1 MKLLLTLLVLS
12 SNIVWGKWIEPPARS
27 AKGYRVPT
35 PDYQPVLPRDH
46 GSHPEHGIEWW
57 YWVGHLNAV
66 DSGKNFGFQS
76 TIFRLAGDPEK
87 SGETQSEPF
96 GNQNLFLVHTA
107 LSDLEEEKYIHHE
120 RVMREGWQARSSE
133 KTLSLTVGGVKV
145 NLLEKENRHKVVTRY
160 PDGAKLE
167 LMFKPSKPLVSFG
180 DRGLSR
186 KGADPASVSWYW
198 SYTRLEAKGTLFQNG
213 EEIAVEGIAWM
224 DHEISSS
231 QLGEDLAGWDWTCM
245 QLDDGTELKAYRL
258 RKKDGGSDP
267 WSAVYW
273 IDQKGNTEKV
283 YADSFTWETLDT
295 WTSPKTGLQYPTSVE
310 VSVKHPTNGQQVYQ
324 LLPLLDAQEFTGNR
338 ADNAYWEGACEVLS
352 KDGKRIGLAYLELAG
367 YGGGLGA
374 RLN

>member
-35 PDYQPVLPRDH
+35 PDYQPVLPRDY

-145 NLLEKENRHKVVTRY
+145 SLLEKENRHKVVTRY

-324 LLPLLDAQEFTGNR
+324 LRPLLDAQEFTGNR
-338 ADNAYWEGACEVLS
+338 ADNAYWEGACEVLN

>member
-145 NLLEKENRHKVVTRY
+145 SLLEKENRHKVVTRY

-324 LLPLLDAQEFTGNR
+324 LRPLLNAQEFTGNR

>member
-145 NLLEKENRHKVVTRY
+145 SLLEKENRHKVVTRY

-295 WTSPKTGLQYPTSVE
+295 WTSPKTELQYPTSVE

-324 LLPLLDAQEFTGNR
+324 LRPLLDAQEFTGNR
-338 ADNAYWEGACEVLS
+338 ADNAYWEGACEVLNE
-352 KDGKRIGLAYLELAG
+352 DGKRIGLAYLELAG

>member
-145 NLLEKENRHKVVTRY
+145 SLLEKENRHKVVTRY

-167 LMFKPSKPLVSFG
+167 LLFKPAKPLVSFG

-324 LLPLLDAQEFTGNR
+324 LRPLLDAQEFTGNR
-338 ADNAYWEGACEVLS
+338 ADNAYWEGACEVLN

>member
-1 MKLLLTLLVLS
+1 MKLLLILVVLA
-12 SNIVWGKWIEPPARS
+12 SNIVWGEWIEPPTRS

-35 PDYQPVLPRDH
+35 PDYVPVFPRDH

-66 DSGKNFGFQS
+66 DSGKEFGFQS

-87 SGETQSEPF
+87 SGVTQSEPF

-107 LSDLEEEKYIHHE
+107 LSDFEEEKYIHHE

-145 NLLEKENRHKVVTRY
+145 NLLEEEDGHKVVTRY

-167 LMFKPSKPLVSFG
+167 LTFKPTKPLVSFG

-186 KGADPASVSWYW
+186 KGAGPASVSWYW
-198 SYTRLEAKGTLFQNG
+198 SYTRLQAKGTLFQNG

-273 IDQKGNTEKV
+273 IDQEGNTERV
-283 YADSFTWETLDT
+283 YADSFTWKTLDT
-295 WTSPKTGLQYPTSVE
+295 WTSPKTELQYPTSVE

-324 LLPLLDAQEFTGNR
+324 LRPLLDAQEFTGNR
-338 ADNAYWEGACEVLS
+338 SDNAYWEGACEVLNE
-352 KDGKRIGLAYLELAG
+352 DGTRVGMAYLELAG

>member
-1 MKLLLTLLVLS
+1 MKLLLILLILT
-12 SNIVWGKWIEPPARS
+12 SNIAWSEWIQPPTHS
-27 AKGYRVPT
+27 AKGYLVPT
-35 PDYQPVLPRDH
+35 PDYLPVFPRDH

-66 DSGKNFGFQS
+66 HSEKNFGFQS

-87 SGETQSEPF
+87 SGVTQSEPF
-96 GNQNLFLVHTA
+96 GNHNLFLVHTA
-107 LSDLEEEKYIHHE
+107 LSDLEEEKYIHYE

-145 NLLEKENRHKVVTRY
+145 NLLEEEDGHKVVTRY
-160 PDGAKLE
+160 PGGVKLE
-167 LMFKPSKPLVSFG
+167 LTFKPAKPLVSFG

-198 SYTRLEAKGTLFQNG
+198 SYTRLQAKGTLFQNG

-231 QLGEDLAGWDWTCM
+231 QLGEDLEGWDWTCM

-273 IDQKGNTEKV
+273 IDQEGNTERV
-283 YADSFTWETLDT
+283 YADSFTWKTLDT
-295 WTSPKTGLQYPTSVE
+295 WASPKTELQYPTSVE
-310 VSVKHPTNGQQVYQ
+310 VSVKHPTSGQQVYQ
-324 LLPLLDAQEFTGNR
+324 LRPLLDAQEFTGNQS
-338 ADNAYWEGACEVLS
+338 DNAYWEGACEVLNE
-352 KDGKRIGLAYLELAG
+352 DGTRVGMAYLELAG

>member
-145 NLLEKENRHKVVTRY
+145 SLLEKENRHKVVTRY

-167 LMFKPSKPLVSFG
+167 LLFKPAKPLVSFG

-273 IDQKGNTEKV
+273 IDQKGNTERV

-338 ADNAYWEGACEVLS
+338 ADNAYWEGACEVLNE
-352 KDGKRIGLAYLELAG
+352 DGKRIGLAYLELAG

>member
-145 NLLEKENRHKVVTRY
+145 SLLEKENRHKVVNRY

-324 LLPLLDAQEFTGNR
+324 LRPLLDAQEFTGNR
-338 ADNAYWEGACEVLS
+338 ADNAYWEGACEVLN

>member
-145 NLLEKENRHKVVTRY
+145 SLLEKENRHKVVTRY

-167 LMFKPSKPLVSFG
+167 LMFKPAKPLVSFG

-273 IDQKGNTEKV
+273 IDQKGNTERV

-324 LLPLLDAQEFTGNR
+324 LRPLLDAQEFTGNR
-338 ADNAYWEGACEVLS
+338 ADNAYWEGACEVLN